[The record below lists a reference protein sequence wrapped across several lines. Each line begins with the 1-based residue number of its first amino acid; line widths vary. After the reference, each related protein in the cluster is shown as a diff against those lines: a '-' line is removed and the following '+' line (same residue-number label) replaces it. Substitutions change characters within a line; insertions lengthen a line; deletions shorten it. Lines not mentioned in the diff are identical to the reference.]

1 MLDEYN
7 LYDKNDEFLGTFTVF
22 EIAEKFNIEPEKV
35 EMIYKN
41 GGKLKKNFR
50 IAKILR
56 PYEKK
61 PSIQKKDI
69 FKEWEEVT
77 SSLKPFFS
85 RKSAI

>member
-1 MLDEYN
+1 MIDEYN
-7 LYDKNDEFLGTFTVF
+7 LYKNEEFYGTFTVF
-22 EIAEKFNIEPEKV
+22 QIAEKFKIEPERV
-35 EMIYKN
+35 EAIYKN
-41 GGKLKKNFR
+41 GGKINKIFR
-50 IAKILR
+50 ISKILR

-61 PSIQKKDI
+61 PSFQKKDI

>member
-1 MLDEYN
+1 MIDEYN
-7 LYDKNDEFLGTFTVF
+7 LYDNNNEFLGTFTVF

-35 EMIYKN
+35 ETIKKN
-41 GGKLKKNFR
+41 GGKVNKNFR